1 MKSQPIEAPV
11 RVFGTWDAPVT
22 DDAKRIDVPVARLCM
37 HCRETFRDGDNGAIM
52 PNGFAQ
58 HRECAL
64 RVALGGI
71 GHHVDHAFYCASE
84 SGPDAGLTYRQSALL
99 VWRVFVDHKPVSR
112 DALERLRA
120 APPNG
125 T

>member
-71 GHHVDHAFYCASE
+71 GHHVDHVRTGRWIDIPTVSP
-84 SGPDAGLTYRQSALL
+84 SGLAG
-99 VWRVFVDHKPVSR
+99 FC
-112 DALERLRA
+112 
-120 APPNG
+120 
-125 T
+125 